1 MDYGK
6 YPPTLHPD
14 PTEKVRQCWQDD
26 EFFSYQFLNGA
37 NPMMLRRSTSLP
49 SRLVLPSGMEEL
61 QAQLEKELQVPLPT
75 LHCSAFDCVGRRNGE
90 GEGPTMS
97 QGRDRDKPLSFGAES
112 YAEKA
117 QR

>member
-1 MDYGK
+1 
-6 YPPTLHPD
+6 
-14 PTEKVRQCWQDD
+14 
-26 EFFSYQFLNGA
+26 
-37 NPMMLRRSTSLP
+37 MMLRRSTSLP